1 MSGLLSADLPEPE
14 KLKAEELPELLDQC
28 DKAAD
33 LIERIRQRARAAIAA
48 GRAVR
53 GWRVQLINRR
63 TVTDQ
68 EAAFAR
74 IWTDYGKEVAV
85 RCIKLSLPLAAA
97 ALARASETKRKTAED
112 RIERTL
118 SGLIASTLSERLV
131 RD

>member
-68 EAAFAR
+68 KAAFAR

-97 ALARASETKRKTAED
+97 ALAKASETKRKTAQD